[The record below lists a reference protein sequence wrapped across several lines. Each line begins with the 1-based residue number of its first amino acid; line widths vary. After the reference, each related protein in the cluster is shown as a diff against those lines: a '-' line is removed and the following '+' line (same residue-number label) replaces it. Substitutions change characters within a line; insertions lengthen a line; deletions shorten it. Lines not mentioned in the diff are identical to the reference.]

1 MLEADN
7 CENYMTISM
16 CMPSD
21 DELSS
26 VLDGAVYKLTKRGG
40 FVQSST
46 YSDTQLK
53 KRDFYMFASGAVFK
67 KKFDGDVFDVAILK
81 AHPIYKYGKPILL
94 GL

>member
-53 KRDFYMFASGAVFK
+53 KREFLYVCVWGGF
-67 KKFDGDVFDVAILK
+67 LK
-81 AHPIYKYGKPILL
+81 RNLTVMCLMWQY
-94 GL
+94 